1 MGCIAP
7 AAPPSSRND
16 NVMKAIIKFLQE
28 ARTELAKVNWP
39 DRKTVINLTLVVIGV
54 SLLFAIFIGLVDY
67 VFTGGVKWLTS
78 FSQSTGQATAPNV
91 NISNVETSP
100 SNTSNQ

>member
-1 MGCIAP
+1 MF
-7 AAPPSSRND
+7 
-16 NVMKAIIKFLQE
+16 KAIIKFLQE

-67 VFTGGVKWLTS
+67 LLTGGVKWLTS
-78 FSQSTGQATAPNV
+78 FSNSTGQATTSNID
-91 NISNVETSP
+91 ISNVETE
-100 SNTSNQ
+100 TSSDNIDVTPVE